1 MSQLPRSA
9 QLPPRIP
16 PDAED
21 INRAVCL
28 LGNRIA
34 SDLKDKTKGELIS
47 LLGIY
52 PSQEQAKYWKQ
63 ALKRLLKEDLEP
75 GDLIEEALAL
85 SPHQTVGKKPAN
97 KKSSKKKSSRKK
109 SFDEK
114 PKRFDRNPPS
124 KLQQLYKRQLA
135 SNEHLYPG
143 VSNLSGIDL
152 ELLRDEDDW
161 RADFDF

>member
-1 MSQLPRSA
+1 MSQLSRSS
-9 QLPPRIP
+9 QLPPRLP
-16 PDAED
+16 PDADD
-21 INRAVCL
+21 ISRAICL

-47 LLGIY
+47 LLGTY

-63 ALKRLLKEDLEP
+63 SLKRLLKEGLEP
-75 GDLIEEALAL
+75 EDLMEEAVASSNSKTSQKK
-85 SPHQTVGKKPAN
+85 SPKTSKKRSSGKK
-97 KKSSKKKSSRKK
+97 
-109 SFDEK
+109 FLDEK
-114 PKRFDRNPPS
+114 PRRFSNQPPN

-152 ELLRDEDDW
+152 ELLRDEEDW

>member
-1 MSQLPRSA
+1 MSQLSRSS
-9 QLPPRIP
+9 QLPPRFP
-16 PDAED
+16 SDAED
-21 INRAVCL
+21 ISRAICL

-47 LLGIY
+47 LLGTY
-52 PSQEQAKYWKQ
+52 PSQEQAKHWKQ
-63 ALKRLLKEDLEP
+63 SLKRLLKEGLEP
-75 GDLIEEALAL
+75 EDLLEEAASL
-85 SPHQTVGKKPAN
+85 HQAGSKKAAH
-97 KKSSKKKSSRKK
+97 KKAAQKRSSKRK
-109 SFDEK
+109 SFDAK
-114 PKRFDRNPPS
+114 PKRFSNQPPN

-152 ELLRDEDDW
+152 DLLRDEDDW